1 MLKKYIGDKAF
12 LKSVLLIAVPIMVQN
27 GITNFVNLLDN
38 IMIGRVGTLQ
48 MSGVAIT
55 NQLIFV
61 FNLFIFGAIS
71 GAGIFTAQYYGV
83 GDEKGV
89 RNTFRF
95 KLVTCLLITL
105 IGCLIFYFCGDA
117 LIGLYLQKNE
127 SAADIEATLLYG
139 KEYLLI
145 MLIGLIPYSITQA
158 YAGTLRETGETIL
171 PMRAGLVAV
180 FVNLVLNYL
189 LIFGKFGFPMLGVNG
204 AAVATVISRFAE
216 FFIVYIRIK
225 RQKEKYSHM
234 NQILYHFSIPGK
246 LAVKITKTGV
256 PLLVNEGLW
265 AMSMAMLN
273 QCYSTRGL
281 DAVAAVNIQSTLWN
295 VFSITFM
302 AMGNAIGIMIGQRLG
317 AGEIEK
323 AKEDDAKLVHFSV
336 LSCIVVAI
344 LFACV
349 AKLFPMAYNTSD
361 QVRHL
366 ATNLILIGALFM
378 PVDAYTNAAYFTIRA
393 GGKTGITFL
402 FDSFFMWCVNIP
414 IAYVLSRYT
423 AIPLEMLFFAS
434 TSVIVLKAIIGFVMV
449 KSGIWTK
456 ILV

>member
-83 GDEKGV
+83 GDEKGI

-95 KLVTCLLITL
+95 KIVICMLLTV
-105 IGCLIFYFCGDA
+105 IGCLVFYFAGDF
-117 LIGLYLQKNE
+117 LIGLYLQENE
-127 SAADIEATLLYG
+127 SAADIAATLLYG

-145 MLIGLIPYSITQA
+145 MLIGLVPYAITQA

-204 AAVATVISRFAE
+204 AAIATVISRFAE
-216 FFIVYIRIK
+216 FFIIYIK
-225 RQKEKYSHM
+225 VKHQKEKYSHM
-234 NQILYHFSIPGK
+234 NKILYHFSIPGK
-246 LAVKITKTGV
+246 LVVNITKTGV

-281 DAVAAVNIQSTLWN
+281 DAVAAVNIQSTIWN

-302 AMGNAIGIMIGQRLG
+302 AMGNAIGIMIGQILG
-317 AGEIEK
+317 TGDIEK

-336 LSCIVVAI
+336 LTCIIIA
-344 LFACV
+344 LLLASM
-349 AKLFPMAYNTSD
+349 AWLFPKAYNTTEH
-361 QVRHL
+361 VRHL
-366 ATNLILIGALFM
+366 ATQLILIGALFM

-423 AIPLEMLFFAS
+423 AISLEMLFLAS
-434 TSVIVLKAIIGFVMV
+434 TSVIVLKALIGFIMV
-449 KSGIWTK
+449 RSGIWTK
-456 ILV
+456 VLV